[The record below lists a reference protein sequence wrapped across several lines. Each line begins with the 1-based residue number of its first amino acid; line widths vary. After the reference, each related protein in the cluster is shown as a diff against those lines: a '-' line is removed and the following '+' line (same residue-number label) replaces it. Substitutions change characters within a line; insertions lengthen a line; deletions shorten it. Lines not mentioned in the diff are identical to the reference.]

1 MEDGSVDDSHD
12 NRGDADSKRRAG
24 DDAASGDTPHTETDL
39 IGDIADSDLHN
50 EATLS
55 LTPEQHQ
62 RLKDGLHGA
71 RFADIRRADRR
82 YLVVGSGSG
91 ASGELRQR
99 VCARLDDRRDAV
111 GFRLEEFGFDDDDLD
126 LWAPAFEVLSAQ
138 ATWVVGVIEDFDGGH
153 VWELGYLYRQQ
164 TSVRDV
170 LWLVKRAYDD
180 PETQRAK
187 YKNGMAASHLAA
199 LEAAVGERVV
209 EWATAG
215 ELDDAITQVP

>member
-1 MEDGSVDDSHD
+1 MG
-12 NRGDADSKRRAG
+12 
-24 DDAASGDTPHTETDL
+24 ASGRTGAGL
-39 IGDIADSDLHN
+39 IGGVAADDFHDD
-50 EATLS
+50 ATLS

-71 RFADIRRADRR
+71 RFNDIRRASRR

-91 ASGELRQR
+91 ESGARRQR

-111 GFRLEEFGFDDDDLD
+111 AFRLEEFGFDADDLD
-126 LWAPAFEVLSAQ
+126 IWAPAFEVLSAQ

-170 LWLVKRAYDD
+170 LWLLKRVYDD
-180 PETQRAK
+180 PETQRAQ
-187 YKNGMAASHLAA
+187 YENGMAASHLAA
-199 LEAAVGERVV
+199 LEAAVGDRVV
-209 EWATAG
+209 EWSTLD
-215 ELDDAITQVP
+215 ELESAIEQIP

>member
-1 MEDGSVDDSHD
+1 MEDGDVDDGHD
-12 NRGDADSKRRAG
+12 NRGDADSKRCAG
-24 DDAASGDTPHTETDL
+24 DDAASGDTAHTETDL
-39 IGDIADSDLHN
+39 IGDLADSDLHN

-82 YLVVGSGSG
+82 YLVIGSGSG
-91 ASGELRQR
+91 ESGARRQR

-111 GFRLEEFGFDDDDLD
+111 AFRLEEFGFDADDLD
-126 LWAPAFEVLSAQ
+126 LWAPAFEVLSSQ
-138 ATWVVGVIEDFDGGH
+138 ATWVIGVIEDFDGGH

-170 LWLVKRAYDD
+170 LWLLKRVYDD
-180 PETQRAK
+180 PAEHRAR
-187 YKNGMAASHLAA
+187 YDNGMAASHLAA
-199 LEAAVGERVV
+199 LEAAVGERIA
-209 EWATAG
+209 EWSTLA
-215 ELDDAITQVP
+215 ELDSTVDRIL